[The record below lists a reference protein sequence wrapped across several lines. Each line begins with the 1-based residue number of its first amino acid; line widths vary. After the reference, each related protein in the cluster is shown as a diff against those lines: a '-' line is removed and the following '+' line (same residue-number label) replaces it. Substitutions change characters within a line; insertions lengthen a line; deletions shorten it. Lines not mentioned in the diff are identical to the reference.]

1 MGSGSESL
9 GASLTPVTTRTAKA
23 DSTAALWRNRDFATF
38 WSAQTVS
45 VMGDGFASVAVPLL
59 VLQVTGS
66 VALMGLL
73 TAVAGVASVATA
85 VFAGVLVDRM
95 DRRRLL
101 IGCDLV
107 RAVLFATVPVAWLWG
122 PQLWL
127 LYVVLPASAAVG
139 MVFRVAYVAAVPG
152 LVDAGRITEANGKL
166 SASYATAGIGGPL
179 LAGVVAASFG
189 YTSAIAV
196 NAASFAVAALAL
208 CAVRLK
214 QARVERTA
222 PTLAGLRRE
231 LLDGAL
237 FLWHHPVLR
246 SLTVLLSAL
255 LFLTYGLDDVL
266 IYHVGHNLG
275 GSDRTVGVVLGLAA
289 GGTVVGSLV
298 VAPLRRR
305 IGFGATWSGSVA
317 VAGVAV
323 AAVGSA
329 RTVPAVSALAAAYLG
344 GMAVGAICS
353 LSLRQE
359 VTPNHLLGRVTS
371 VFWATH
377 YALGPLGA
385 AVVTWGAEAYGVPLV
400 CAVAGG
406 GCVLIALAA
415 LATPVVR
422 TRPG

>member
-1 MGSGSESL
+1 MT
-9 GASLTPVTTRTAKA
+9 ARTAEA
-23 DSTAALWRNRDFATF
+23 DSSTALWRYRHFAMF
-38 WSAQTVS
+38 WSAQTLS
-45 VMGDGFASVAVPLL
+45 VLGDGFASVAVPLL

-85 VFAGVLVDRM
+85 VFAGVLADRA

-101 IGCDLV
+101 IGCDLA
-107 RAVLFATVPVAWLWG
+107 RAVLFAAVPVAWLWG

-127 LYVVLPASAAVG
+127 LYAVLPASAAVG

-152 LVDAGRITEANGKL
+152 LVDVRRITEANGKL
-166 SASYATAGIGGPL
+166 SASYAIAGIGGPL
-179 LAGVVAASFG
+179 LAGVVAAGFG
-189 YTSAIAV
+189 YTTAIAV
-196 NAASFAVAALAL
+196 NAASFAVSALAL
-208 CAVRLK
+208 CAVRLR
-214 QARVERTA
+214 QARPERTA

-231 LLDGAL
+231 LLEGAL
-237 FLWHHPVLR
+237 FLWRHPVLR

-275 GSDRTVGVVLGLAA
+275 GSDRTVGLVLGLAA

-317 VAGVAV
+317 MAGAAV

-344 GMAVGAICS
+344 GMAIGAICS

-406 GCVLIALAA
+406 GCVLVALAA

-422 TRPG
+422 ARPG

>member
-1 MGSGSESL
+1 MT
-9 GASLTPVTTRTAKA
+9 ARTAEA
-23 DSTAALWRNRDFATF
+23 DSSPALWRDRDFAVF
-38 WSAQTVS
+38 WSAQTLS
-45 VMGDGFASVAVPLL
+45 VVGDGFASVAVPLL

-73 TAVAGVASVATA
+73 TAVAGVAAVATA
-85 VFAGVLVDRM
+85 VFAGVLADRA

-101 IGCDLV
+101 IGCDLA
-107 RAVLFATVPVAWLWG
+107 RAVLFAAVPVAWLWG

-139 MVFRVAYVAAVPG
+139 MIFRVAYVAAVPG
-152 LVDAGRITEANGKL
+152 LVDVRRITEANGKL
-166 SASYATAGIGGPL
+166 SASYAIAGIGGPL

-189 YTSAIAV
+189 YATAVAV
-196 NAASFAVAALAL
+196 NAASFAVSALAL
-208 CAVRLK
+208 CAVRLR
-214 QARVERTA
+214 QVRVERTA
-222 PTLAGLRRE
+222 LTLAGLRRE

-246 SLTVLLSAL
+246 SLTVLLSVF

-275 GSDRTVGVVLGLAA
+275 GSGRTVGLVLGLAA
-289 GGTVVGSLV
+289 GGTVVGSLM

-305 IGFGATWSGSVA
+305 IGFGATWSGSMA

-323 AAVGSA
+323 AAVGSV
-329 RTVPAVSALAAAYLG
+329 RTVPAVTALAAAYLG
-344 GMAVGAICS
+344 GVAVGAICS

-406 GCVLIALAA
+406 GCVLVALAA
-415 LATPVVR
+415 LATPVAR
-422 TRPG
+422 TRSG

>member
-1 MGSGSESL
+1 MT
-9 GASLTPVTTRTAKA
+9 ARTAET
-23 DSTAALWRNRDFATF
+23 DSSPALWRDRDFAVF
-38 WSAQTVS
+38 WSAQTLS
-45 VMGDGFASVAVPLL
+45 VVGDGFASVAVPLL

-73 TAVAGVASVATA
+73 TAVAGVAAVATA
-85 VFAGVLVDRM
+85 VFAGVLADRA

-101 IGCDLV
+101 IGCDLA
-107 RAVLFATVPVAWLWG
+107 RAVLFAAVPVAWLWG

-152 LVDAGRITEANGKL
+152 LVDVRRITEANGKL
-166 SASYATAGIGGPL
+166 SASYAIAGIGGPL

-189 YTSAIAV
+189 YATAVAV
-196 NAASFAVAALAL
+196 NAASFTVSALAL
-208 CAVRLK
+208 CAVRLR
-214 QARVERTA
+214 QVRVERTA

-246 SLTVLLSAL
+246 SLTVLLSVF

-275 GSDRTVGVVLGLAA
+275 GSDRTVGLVLGLAA

-305 IGFGATWSGSVA
+305 IGFGATWSGSMA

-323 AAVGSA
+323 AAVGSV
-329 RTVPAVSALAAAYLG
+329 RTVPAVTALAAAYLG
-344 GMAVGAICS
+344 GLAVGAICS

-385 AVVTWGAEAYGVPLV
+385 AVVTWGAEAYGVPVV

-406 GCVLIALAA
+406 GCVLVALAA

>member
-1 MGSGSESL
+1 M
-9 GASLTPVTTRTAKA
+9 
-23 DSTAALWRNRDFATF
+23 F
-38 WSAQTVS
+38 WSAQTLS
-45 VMGDGFASVAVPLL
+45 VLGDGFASVAVPLL

-85 VFAGVLVDRM
+85 VFAGVLADRA

-101 IGCDLV
+101 IGCDLA
-107 RAVLFATVPVAWLWG
+107 RAVLFAAVPVAWLWG

-127 LYVVLPASAAVG
+127 LYAVLPASAAVG

-152 LVDAGRITEANGKL
+152 LVDVRRITEANGKL
-166 SASYATAGIGGPL
+166 SASYAIAGIGGPL
-179 LAGVVAASFG
+179 LAGVVAAGFG
-189 YTSAIAV
+189 YTTAIAV
-196 NAASFAVAALAL
+196 NAASFAVSALAL
-208 CAVRLK
+208 CAVRLR
-214 QARVERTA
+214 QARLERTA

-231 LLDGAL
+231 LVEGAV
-237 FLWHHPVLR
+237 FLWRHPVLR

-275 GSDRTVGVVLGLAA
+275 GSDRTVGLVLGLAA

-317 VAGVAV
+317 MAGAAV

-406 GCVLIALAA
+406 GCVLVALAA

-422 TRPG
+422 ARPG